1 VVGVSV
7 RRIGRFDIFHLWPAG
22 YRALQALENSVE
34 QADLDPALLEIVR
47 TRVSQVNACSFCL
60 DMHAKAAIACGED
73 PLRLIQLS
81 AWREA
86 DCYSDAERAAL
97 ALAEELTHCS
107 AGVTDATISSG
118 RWTLLSAPS
127 GEKQWPTAYTVIDWA
142 TRQRGPIDI
151 IGGGI
156 GLRSQS
162 GEDPVITDTLAGL
175 EAGEWELSHRHRI
188 PLSAYV
194 VEDG

>member
-1 VVGVSV
+1 VTDRHPDG
-7 RRIGRFDIFHLWPAG
+7 H
-22 YRALQALENSVE
+22 
-34 QADLDPALLEIVR
+34 
-47 TRVSQVNACSFCL
+47 
-60 DMHAKAAIACGED
+60 
-73 PLRLIQLS
+73 
-81 AWREA
+81 
-86 DCYSDAERAAL
+86 DAERLPVGARVIFDQRGGLDWTVRAA
-97 ALAEELTHCS
+97 S
-107 AGVTDATISSG
+107 SSG

-127 GEKQWPTAYTVIDWA
+127 GEKQWSTAYTVIDWA
-142 TRQRGPIDI
+142 TRQRGSIDI

-162 GEDPVITDTLAGL
+162 GDDPVITDTLAGL

>member
-1 VVGVSV
+1 VIDQPPDDHDVERLPVGARVIFDQRGGLNWSV
-7 RRIGRFDIFHLWPAG
+7 R
-22 YRALQALENSVE
+22 
-34 QADLDPALLEIVR
+34 
-47 TRVSQVNACSFCL
+47 
-60 DMHAKAAIACGED
+60 AA
-73 PLRLIQLS
+73 S
-81 AWREA
+81 
-86 DCYSDAERAAL
+86 
-97 ALAEELTHCS
+97 
-107 AGVTDATISSG
+107 SSG

-127 GEKQWPTAYTVIDWA
+127 GEKRWPTAYTIIDWT

-162 GEDPVITDTLAGL
+162 GDDPIITDTLAGL

-194 VEDG
+194 VEPG